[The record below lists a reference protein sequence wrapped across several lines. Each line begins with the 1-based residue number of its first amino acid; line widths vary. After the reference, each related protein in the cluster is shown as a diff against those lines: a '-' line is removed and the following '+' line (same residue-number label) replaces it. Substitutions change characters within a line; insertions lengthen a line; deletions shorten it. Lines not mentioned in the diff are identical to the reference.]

1 MSDIVG
7 NDMKHARNKLGASM
21 KDYKVDVR
29 IDAETNEHLVEMAR
43 RLNIPKGAVARLCIQ
58 EGLSRYDRQLD
69 VVLHHVEKLTELLCR
84 THTMAAAAVAAAA
97 LPPNVGRKLSEPVR
111 KEFETR
117 VDRCMYFG
125 SAIKSAHDRGIFSVD
140 DGNVAAD

>member
-7 NDMKHARNKLGASM
+7 NGMKRARNRSGASM

-29 IDAETNEHLVEMAR
+29 IDAETNEYLVEMAR
-43 RLNIPKGAVARLCIQ
+43 RLNISKGAVARRCIQ

-69 VVLHHVEKLTELLCR
+69 VVLHHVEKLTELLYR
-84 THTMAAAAVAAAA
+84 THTMAAAAVAAVA
-97 LPPNVGRKLSEPVR
+97 LPPSVGQTLSEPVR

-117 VDRCMYFG
+117 IDRCMYFG
-125 SAIKSAHDRGIFSVD
+125 SAIKSAHDRGVFSMED
-140 DGNVAAD
+140 DNVVAD